1 MAKRKNRKK
10 DEELIEE
17 TPQGEV
23 DEILDDLL
31 GEPEPDP
38 DEAEEGESP
47 TDESVPPSAEGEA
60 EGELAAEGKASDA
73 GEQPPSAEPTEEAPN
88 TEVKVEENEATKREQ
103 GLQAEIANLRKKM
116 REMEAQRNLE
126 AAQAQAPAV
135 PPQVPAPP
143 PPGHTTAPPV
153 GGPPQVG
160 QPGATPNTELPQI
173 PVMMSPDG
181 SQVYVDPEA
190 VQKLID
196 DRANSILNEALQPR
210 PEDVSRQQAIAAAEQ
225 FASANEAN
233 REVVARANQ
242 AEEFIALNLKT
253 LLAQGYQFQN
263 AQQMVDTMEALGVDK
278 NVVQH
283 FPELE
288 GTFGEF
294 VESMTNP
301 QPLVRT
307 LMYRELA
314 RRTAPAAPAAP
325 TPPPQG
331 NPPNTPNPTLPPP
344 PAAASPPSMAKA
356 GGDRTPGNSPNMQEF
371 QELDQRFQADGFSL
385 SNEEFAR
392 LKQLGK
398 QLDIEGYVDMS

>member
-314 RRTAPAAPAAP
+314 RRVGSAAPATP
-325 TPPPQG
+325 TQG

-344 PAAASPPSMAKA
+344 PAGTSPPSMAKA
-356 GGDRTPGNSPNMQEF
+356 GGDRTPDSSPNMQEF

>member
-60 EGELAAEGKASDA
+60 EGELAAEGKVPDA
-73 GEQPPSAEPTEEAPN
+73 GEQPPSAEPTEGSPN
-88 TEVKVEENEATKREQ
+88 TNVEVDDTAKRAE
-103 GLQAEIANLRKKM
+103 GLQNEVTQLRKKL

-126 AAQAQAPAV
+126 AAQLQAPAI
-135 PPQVPAPP
+135 PPQAPAPP

-196 DRANSILNEALQPR
+196 DRANSILNEAMQPR
-210 PEDVSRQQAIAAAEQ
+210 PEDVSRQQAIVAAEQ

-233 REVVARANQ
+233 REVVVRANQ

-263 AQQMVDTMEALGVDK
+263 AQQMVDTMEALGVDQ

-283 FPELE
+283 FPELQ
-288 GTFGEF
+288 GAFGEF

-314 RRTAPAAPAAP
+314 RRSGSAAPAAP
-325 TPPPQG
+325 TTPPQG

-344 PAAASPPSMAKA
+344 PASASPPSMAKA

-385 SNEEFAR
+385 SNEEFSR